1 LFNPDWLAV
10 ESVSSFP
17 WNTHASR
24 LIRPVMLG
32 LGGFPSSW
40 PLQDHKRPLSFRGLL
55 SAADRGQ
62 TVEALESS
70 PSPHRRTTRKRL
82 FGFRRCY
89 SRLTGSFEAEA
100 VIGCRMASVGNRP
113 QAAGRSGN
121 STQF

>member
-17 WNTHASR
+17 WNTHAYS

-32 LGGFPSSW
+32 LGGFSSSW

-55 SAADRGQ
+55 SATDRGQ
-62 TVEALESS
+62 AVEALESS
-70 PSPHRRTTRKRL
+70 PSPHDRTTRKRP

-89 SRLTGSFEAEA
+89 SGLTGSFEQEA
-100 VIGCRMASVGNRP
+100 VSGCRMVVVGSRP
-113 QAAGRSGN
+113 LTVIQ
-121 STQF
+121 ST

>member
-40 PLQDHKRPLSFRGLL
+40 PLQDHKRPLGFRGLL

-70 PSPHRRTTRKRL
+70 PSPHHRTTRKRP

-89 SRLTGSFEAEA
+89 SRLTGSF
-100 VIGCRMASVGNRP
+100 
-113 QAAGRSGN
+113 
-121 STQF
+121 